1 MNPDRVSNTSND
13 ASVSPIEERLSRND
27 SFLGNLDEA
36 NVNTLQESNNP
47 DIDQSNK
54 LIIFLVKIFWF
65 LIIWG
70 TLHWI
75 FA

>member
-27 SFLGNLDEA
+27 SFFGNLDEA

-65 LIIWG
+65 FIIWG

>member
-13 ASVSPIEERLSRND
+13 TNVSPIEVKLIRN
-27 SFLGNLDEA
+27 SSNHANLDEA

-47 DIDQSNK
+47 DIDQTNK
-54 LIIFLVKIFWF
+54 LTIFLVKIFWF
-65 LIIWG
+65 FIIWG